1 MEDIALIDQALRA
14 AGIPIVS
21 VELRRG
27 VVAVQYDPT
36 ATDAQRQQGD
46 ALVAGWD
53 DVLGRRK
60 AVKAAAKAALFDTD
74 DATRVA
80 IRNTQRVFY
89 TSIVEMRQWMNS
101 LRKYLL
107 DPANNSLPPALS
119 IRTWKQAMA
128 VVQQQ
133 TDAEI
138 DPEEW
143 PGIIEGRQGRNRGGA
158 W

>member
-53 DVLGRRK
+53 EAAEARK
-60 AVKAAAKAALFDTD
+60 AVKAAANAALLDTD
-74 DATRVA
+74 DPTRIA
-80 IRNTQRVFY
+80 ARNTQRVFY
-89 TSIVEMRQWMNS
+89 ASIVEMRQWMNA
-101 LRKYLL
+101 LRKHLL
-107 DPANNSLPPALS
+107 DPANNPMPAALS
-119 IRTWKQAMA
+119 IRTWKQALA
-128 VVQQQ
+128 AAEQQ
-133 TDAEI
+133 TDAET
-138 DPEEW
+138 DPE
-143 PGIIEGRQGRNRGGA
+143 G
-158 W
+158 